1 MLPTIMQCLITQPN
15 NWGMPVKTHNERI
28 KLKWYKKSI
37 KDLFPHP
44 IHKYQTQKLV
54 NTFLQPSLKR
64 RGWRNFLKANGEK
77 MIHPQNNY
85 PDASTNYAMLNNTA
99 LQLIMA
105 VKTHKER
112 IKKKWHKKPLRTYS
126 LTQ

>member
-1 MLPTIMQCLITQPN
+1 
-15 NWGMPVKTHNERI
+15 
-28 KLKWYKKSI
+28 
-37 KDLFPHP
+37 
-44 IHKYQTQKLV
+44 
-54 NTFLQPSLKR
+54 
-64 RGWRNFLKANGEK
+64 

-112 IKKKWHKKPLRTYS
+112 IKKK
-126 LTQ
+126 